1 MTTMGQRM
9 KKREVEEMVL
19 EADLGKNGL
28 INLKGNNFS
37 VLKATLQSQMSV
49 CLPVSKTPQQLE
61 IITVHHSSFIILHSS
76 ILHFATFKLFSLIIF
91 MLSLYVCMLTKQDKL
106 PNLNHRLFSY
116 ILIEVDES

>member
-49 CLPVSKTPQQLE
+49 CLSVSKTPQQLE

-76 ILHFATFKLFSLIIF
+76 ISILHHSSFIHQHSSLFFIYPSFISRLLSFSACYSL
-91 MLSLYVCMLTKQDKL
+91 SHV
-106 PNLNHRLFSY
+106 FS
-116 ILIEVDES
+116 VSN